1 MFCPTCGKNNQLD
14 LKFCASCGTN
24 LEAVSM
30 ALSGREEDFFTK
42 IDSGMDQFI
51 ARYTE
56 HVFKNAPSDASDRKV
71 AKSWRL
77 LGQAVL
83 TSIVDILLFTLM
95 WNVLPLR
102 FLLLLIS
109 TPFRLLS
116 ERSEQENREERP
128 SIEDYKA
135 PQLAEPT
142 PRRRLNELVPSVTES
157 TTLNL
162 AVNKKKA
169 APITDKLK

>member
-1 MFCPTCGKNNQLD
+1 MFCPTCGKNNQLE

-42 IDSGMDQFI
+42 IDTGMDQFI

-56 HVFKNAPSDASDRKV
+56 HGFKTAPSDASDRKV

-83 TSIVDILLFTLM
+83 TSIVDMLLFMLM

-116 ERSEQENREERP
+116 QRSEQENQEERP

-135 PQLAEPT
+135 PELADLKPCH
-142 PRRRLNELVPSVTES
+142 RQKES
-157 TTLNL
+157 RSNHG
-162 AVNKKKA
+162 
-169 APITDKLK
+169 